1 MRIRPRCA
9 TASFVR
15 VANASSSSSS
25 SSSST
30 GSKATTRSA
39 RPSSNSIPL
48 VRPPDVSQPDLALSR
63 FFAAHRPLLDIEL
76 LASSNPASSS
86 SSSAFTN
93 FSPPTAV
100 PAASASIADGPQ
112 QSSDAQQQSISSSP
126 AAAAADQ
133 GQQTMPLTSA
143 DSARELLGALTSSSH
158 PGVHRTSTIVIQV
171 GPSAQATGEEEPGS
185 SSVFPSTRIWD
196 SLLQSQ
202 DAEQRAGGTGTGHVT
217 AHLRNETSTRSLVI
231 PSTVWRRKPKQMI
244 SAEDFSRL
252 MDELSSSAG
261 QDEGDSQQVQGG
273 EHGQSSTSFIS
284 RPSKK
289 DRTTPTSSSSI
300 SVPTTL
306 TTRSRSSP
314 TEEPTTSSTHARRG
328 PSHKVLAAAINLLA
342 RDTYLTSREACITRA
357 LDRGENPS
365 LSSKLGVESE
375 LVVLGEQGGP
385 RLEWARG
392 VALWLAENGRAYV
405 PPPLP
410 PVPSSSVRKGGRR
423 KRREEG
429 MMLARRIAE
438 EEHEEEEDSVDIVI
452 SDPETFVNVSLM
464 DAENALGGHHHAAVS
479 THPYVISS
487 PTTSSREDGEDITLE
502 FVEQEG
508 DEATQQLGEEDGGEE
523 GETEDLVPA
532 DPTLLLSHALVQ
544 ARLSESLESA
554 NALILLNDA
563 MRSLELEEVP
573 QKVQGGGAGSLR
585 LLDLGSL
592 NADLGDIRSPAL
604 DLGARARRAMV
615 VRTGVVAQQ
624 SSNLGPTTSSSFR
637 RNTASTSSSALHQF
651 SVSLPHR
658 RGRSLR
664 RRRGSVAVAVLRVG
678 MIGVDGGVV
687 SSSEKSGRTYASKR
701 KAVLKADQS
710 EGTLGGDAVE
720 ERSKAAGTGTGTGTV
735 QERSKRARRAA
746 VTVVARGSKVRS

>member
-25 SSSST
+25 GSASSNN
-30 GSKATTRSA
+30 SKTTTRSA

-86 SSSAFTN
+86 SSAAFTN

-112 QSSDAQQQSISSSP
+112 QSSDAQQQQQQSISSP
-126 AAAAADQ
+126 TAAAADQ

-185 SSVFPSTRIWD
+185 SVFPSTRIWD
-196 SLLQSQ
+196 SLLQNQ
-202 DAEQRAGGTGTGHVT
+202 DAEQRAGGGTGTGHVT

-252 MDELSSSAG
+252 MDELSSTAG

-314 TEEPTTSSTHARRG
+314 TEEPTSSTSTHARRG

-410 PVPSSSVRKGGRR
+410 LVPSSSVRKGGRR

-429 MMLARRIAE
+429 MMLARRIEE

-487 PTTSSREDGEDITLE
+487 PTVSSREDGEDITLE

-508 DEATQQLGEEDGGEE
+508 EEEGSGLGVEE

-573 QKVQGGGAGSLR
+573 RKVQGGGGGGSLR

-592 NADLGDIRSPAL
+592 NADLMDIRSPAL

-615 VRTGVVAQQ
+615 VRTGVVVQQ

-637 RNTASTSSSALHQF
+637 RSTASTSSSSLHQF

-678 MIGVDGGVV
+678 MIGVDGVV
-687 SSSEKSGRTYASKR
+687 EKPGRLISPSKR
-701 KAVLKADQS
+701 KAGLKADQS
-710 EGTLGGDAVE
+710 EGTLGGGAVQDG
-720 ERSKAAGTGTGTGTV
+720 SKAAGTGTT
-735 QERSKRARRAA
+735 QERSTRTRRAA
-746 VTVVARGSKVRS
+746 GTVVTRGSKVRS

>member
-25 SSSST
+25 GSASSNN
-30 GSKATTRSA
+30 SKTTTRSA
-39 RPSSNSIPL
+39 RPSSNIPL

-133 GQQTMPLTSA
+133 GQETMPLTST

-171 GPSAQATGEEEPGS
+171 GPSAQATGEEESG

-196 SLLQSQ
+196 SLLQNQ

-244 SAEDFSRL
+244 SADDFSRL

-273 EHGQSSTSFIS
+273 EHGQSSTS
-284 RPSKK
+284 RPSKNV
-289 DRTTPTSSSSI
+289 RTTAATSSSSSI

-314 TEEPTTSSTHARRG
+314 TEEPVSTSTHARRG

-429 MMLARRIAE
+429 MMIARRIAE
-438 EEHEEEEDSVDIVI
+438 EEQEQDEEDSVDIVI

-464 DAENALGGHHHAAVS
+464 DAENALGGHHAAVS

-487 PTTSSREDGEDITLE
+487 PTVSSREDGEDITLE

-508 DEATQQLGEEDGGEE
+508 EKEGSGLGVEE

-563 MRSLELEEVP
+563 MRSLELEEAP
-573 QKVQGGGAGSLR
+573 QKVQGGSLR

-604 DLGARARRAMV
+604 DLGARTRRAMV

-637 RNTASTSSSALHQF
+637 RNTASTSASTLHQF
-651 SVSLPHR
+651 SVALPHR

-678 MIGVDGGVV
+678 MIGVDGVV
-687 SSSEKSGRTYASKR
+687 EKPGRLISPSKR
-701 KAVLKADQS
+701 KAGLKADES

-720 ERSKAAGTGTGTGTV
+720 ERSKAAGTGTGTV

-746 VTVVARGSKVRS
+746 ATGVARGSKVRSS